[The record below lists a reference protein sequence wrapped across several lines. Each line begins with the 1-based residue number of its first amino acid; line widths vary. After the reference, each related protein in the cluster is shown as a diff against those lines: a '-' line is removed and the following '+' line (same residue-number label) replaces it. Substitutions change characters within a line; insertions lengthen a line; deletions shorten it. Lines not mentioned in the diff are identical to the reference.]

1 MFILSGSDSCC
12 WFYCQPLHL
21 PFYYIPNY
29 KLTNSNVNWP
39 KRNIHISKENGS
51 FTFYVDLYRTKIY
64 KSNTVGVLWEANI
77 WVHPRYFVGSM
88 FWCVVCFVFGFVPNV
103 ACVSRLFIL
112 DCPSVY
118 SNVFLD
124 KRRKSKR
131 YIRIE
136 IIHTLCL
143 LKKRTFHN

>member
-1 MFILSGSDSCC
+1 MGLIAVVGFIVN
-12 WFYCQPLHL
+12 H
-21 PFYYIPNY
+21 YIFRSIIFPII
-29 KLTNSNVNWP
+29 NWLILMLIDQ
-39 KRNIHISKENGS
+39 KWNIHISKDNGS
-51 FTFYVDLYRTKIY
+51 FTFYVYLHRTRIY
-64 KSNTVGVLWEANI
+64 KSNTAGFLWEANI